1 MDHILQP
8 LFANNIIILSISF
21 SLIYF
26 EDRNLSNKKKYVE
39 TIFNQNQNRN
49 IFLCLTFYVDL
60 KEKHVCFWNMIFFFL
75 CFFFILLKFPPKI
88 EKWKF
93 RCGNWLNF
101 LTWIFIWICFGCCV
115 CLMFKKNTKPLYVY
129 TLFLLTSKFI

>member
-60 KEKHVCFWNMIFFFL
+60 KEKHVCF
-75 CFFFILLKFPPKI
+75 
-88 EKWKF
+88 
-93 RCGNWLNF
+93 
-101 LTWIFIWICFGCCV
+101 
-115 CLMFKKNTKPLYVY
+115 
-129 TLFLLTSKFI
+129 